1 MSDLMELQQRVEQ
14 AEQRFGTLGSQHAK
28 FSARLIEL
36 VDQLER
42 QTTERRQEIEVYV
55 KEIASVRQ
63 ERDQVKTML
72 HDLLHAIEVGS
83 HAVLNDT
90 LRELDRRASAILGET
105 PAPSASTGT
114 VVPFT
119 GHFEDVGTAELAA
132 EAVAEEQAAVTPD
145 ETVAVESELG
155 AAIAREIDY
164 GPKLPAAQPGDAA
177 SPLGE
182 SPVAEII
189 ERIGLLTRALVE
201 TRTPSAARQ
210 AEDGEEA
217 VRRIA

>member
-1 MSDLMELQQRVEQ
+1 MSDLVDLQQRVEQ

-42 QTTERRQEIEVYV
+42 QTNERRKEIDVYV
-55 KEIASVRQ
+55 NEIARIRQ

-72 HDLLHAIEVGS
+72 HDLLHAIEAGS
-83 HAVLNDT
+83 HVVLNDT

-119 GHFEDVGTAELAA
+119 GHFEDVSAAALAA
-132 EAVAEEQAAVTPD
+132 EAVAEEQAAVTPE
-145 ETVAVESELG
+145 ETVAVECEIGDTAASE
-155 AAIAREIDY
+155 IEY
-164 GPKLPAAQPGDAA
+164 GPKLPAEQPGDAA

-201 TRTPSAARQ
+201 TRTPGAARQ
-210 AEDGEEA
+210 AEDGEA
-217 VRRIA
+217 TVRRIA

>member
-1 MSDLMELQQRVEQ
+1 MSDLVDLQQRVEQ

-42 QTTERRQEIEVYV
+42 QTNERRKEIDVYV
-55 KEIASVRQ
+55 NEIARIRQ

-72 HDLLHAIEVGS
+72 HDLLHAIEAGS

-119 GHFEDVGTAELAA
+119 GHFEDVSAAELAA
-132 EAVAEEQAAVTPD
+132 ETVAEEQAAVTPE
-145 ETVAVESELG
+145 ETVAVESKIG
-155 AAIAREIDY
+155 DTAAREIEY
-164 GPKLPAAQPGDAA
+164 GPKLPAAQLVDAA

-182 SPVAEII
+182 TPVAEII

-201 TRTPSAARQ
+201 TRKPGAAWQ
-210 AEDGEEA
+210 AEDGEEMI
-217 VRRIA
+217 RRIA

>member
-1 MSDLMELQQRVEQ
+1 MSDLVDLQQRVEQ
-14 AEQRFGTLGSQHAK
+14 AEQQFGTLGSQHAK

-42 QTTERRQEIEVYV
+42 QTNERRKEIEVYV
-55 KEIASVRQ
+55 NEIAHIRQ

-105 PAPSASTGT
+105 PTPSASTGT

-119 GHFEDVGTAELAA
+119 GHFEDVSAAELAA
-132 EAVAEEQAAVTPD
+132 ETVAEEQAAVTPE
-145 ETVAVESELG
+145 ETVAVESEIG
-155 AAIAREIDY
+155 DTAANEIEY
-164 GPKLPAAQPGDAA
+164 GPKLPAAQPVDAA

-201 TRTPSAARQ
+201 TRTPSAVRQ
-210 AEDGEEA
+210 PEDGEEM

>member
-1 MSDLMELQQRVEQ
+1 MSDLVELQQRVEQ
-14 AEQRFGTLGSQHAK
+14 AGQRFGTLGSQHAK

-42 QTTERRQEIEVYV
+42 QTSERRKEIETYV
-55 KEIASVRQ
+55 NEIARIRQ

-72 HDLLHAIEVGS
+72 HDLLHAIEAGS

-90 LRELDRRASAILGET
+90 LHELDRRASAILGET
-105 PAPSASTGT
+105 PAPSASTGM

-119 GHFEDVGTAELAA
+119 GRFEDVSAADLAA
-132 EAVAEEQAAVTPD
+132 EAVAEEQAAVAPD
-145 ETVAVESELG
+145 ETVAVDAEFVAPVVAETG
-155 AAIAREIDY
+155 Y
-164 GPKLPAAQPGDAA
+164 GPKLPGAQPADAA
-177 SPLGE
+177 APLGE

-201 TRTPSAARQ
+201 TRAPNAAGQ
-210 AEDGEEA
+210 TEDGGEM